1 MSPAQKPAVR
11 VYLVD
16 DQPNVTKG
24 LSWLLASAGIAS
36 ETHQRAADFLA
47 AVPDHDGAACVVLD
61 LRMPEI
67 GGLEAAERLAA
78 IRPDVPIIFLTAH
91 GDVPTAVH
99 AMKLGATDFLQ
110 KPFDPQ
116 VFLDC
121 VSRVSELASQNFDQ
135 HRARRSRSEL
145 LARLSA
151 REMDVLDHILGGA
164 SSKQIARDLDISP
177 RTVDVHRANILG
189 KLGIATVRELLQR
202 LGSKPASAETSKT
215 TA

>member
-1 MSPAQKPAVR
+1 MDEPIALPVR

-16 DQPNVTKG
+16 DQPDVTEG
-24 LSWLLASAGIAS
+24 LRWLLESAGIAS
-36 ETHQRAADFLA
+36 EVHPRAADFLS
-47 AVPDHDGAACVVLD
+47 AVARHDGPACVVLD

-78 IRPDVPIIFLTAH
+78 IRPDLPIVFLTAH

-116 VFLDC
+116 AFLDC
-121 VSRVSELASQNFDQ
+121 VTRVS
-135 HRARRSRSEL
+135 R
-145 LARLSA
+145 LARERYEALREQQSRHRRLAKLSP
-151 REMDVLDHILGGA
+151 REREILDRIVDGA
-164 SSKQIARDLDISP
+164 SSKQIAKALAISP

-189 KLGIATVRELLQR
+189 KLGLASVRELTQR
-202 LGSKPASAETSKT
+202 FGQEIPARPKP
-215 TA
+215 

>member
-1 MSPAQKPAVR
+1 MDKSQEKSGNAAVR

-24 LSWLLASAGIAS
+24 LSWLLESAGIAS
-36 ETHQRAADFLA
+36 ETHHRATDFLA
-47 AVPDHDGAACVVLD
+47 AVPDYDGAACVVLD

-121 VSRVSELASQNFDQ
+121 VSRVSLQARQNYQ
-135 HRARRSRSEL
+135 TRRAQLNRSEW
-145 LARLSA
+145 LARLSV
-151 REMDVLDHILGGA
+151 REHDVLERILAGA
-164 SSKQIARDLDISP
+164 SSKQIARDLEISP
-177 RTVDVHRANILG
+177 RTIDVHRANILA

-202 LGSKPASAETSKT
+202 FGTTTVKT
-215 TA
+215 